1 MVYTPKFKKGD
12 RIKNIRDHRIDQV
25 TDVVYK
31 EDTRYPFHKGYGYI
45 LYPRGGGWWLC
56 EEIDIE
62 FEIVP
67 EKTEEIKQQET
78 EDTEDPKKTE
88 QSNRAR
94 GKSRRNTKRRRKT
107 RGNKRRKTRGNK
119 RRKTFNKSYKR

>member
-107 RGNKRRKTRGNK
+107 RGNKRRKT
-119 RRKTFNKSYKR
+119 FNKSYKR